1 MRDWRGLYFNP
12 FQSPSIPSNPLSL
25 NKSVIIRHKTRTGP
39 ISSATKVADW
49 VLYSNLWIA
58 LNATAQ
64 VAQTRYLL
72 DGRFRWGPDLGF
84 VFFGTLFIYA
94 IHRISGLKQ
103 LAPFTAAGRL
113 KVISE
118 HQKDILAYAV
128 IGLVGASVFFFF
140 FPWRIQLMLG
150 LPGLIALWYVIP
162 FGASRKRLRD
172 YHFLKI
178 FLIAIVWAWLT
189 VWLPATESGWNVA
202 LRASTWWMALERA
215 AFIFAITVPFDIRDL
230 EVDEHTQVKTLPST
244 LGTTPA
250 IALSMAALV
259 AMIGLA
265 GWNAYSGVYSTG
277 AWIGLALSAALSGV
291 LVLYS
296 RRVQHDYYFS
306 GLLDGMM
313 VLQFALVWG
322 MVLLM
327 GNNF

>member
-1 MRDWRGLYFNP
+1 MKGEEAPLHASP
-12 FQSPSIPSNPLSL
+12 FTLHFF
-25 NKSVIIRHKTRTGP
+25 IIKKTTRTGRT
-39 ISSATKVADW
+39 SWATKAADW

-64 VAQTRYLL
+64 VAQTQYLL
-72 DGRFRWGPDLGF
+72 DGHFRWGPDLGF

-94 IHRISGLKQ
+94 LHRISGLKQ

-118 HQKDILAYAV
+118 HRKDILVYAI
-128 IGLVGASVFFFF
+128 IGLTGAAVFFFF

-150 LPGLIALWYVIP
+150 LPGLLALGYVIP

-189 VWLPATESGWNVA
+189 VWLPATESGWDVA

-230 EVDEHTQVKTLPST
+230 EMDEHTHVKTLPST
-244 LGTTPA
+244 FGTTPA
-250 IALSMAALV
+250 IVLSMVALV

-265 GWNAYSGVYSTG
+265 GWNAHTGVYPSG
-277 AWIGLALSAALSGV
+277 AWLGLSLSAVLSGI

-296 RRVQHDYYFS
+296 KRVEHDYYFS

-313 VLQFALVWG
+313 VVQLALVWG
-322 MVLLM
+322 MVVVL
-327 GNNF
+327 G